1 MKKDHMRSFTILV
14 AVAMC
19 ASLSMDASAQL
30 RKKKRLDKSEAQAT
44 SVAPE
49 SAQVETISFPYD
61 PNLPQFVV
69 VVEPFDYSASGQ
81 ISGGGQAAPVA
92 ATGASGESYTVLD
105 NGTIQSSWSS
115 SYGPQIGTGISKQ
128 LMTALSGW
136 PNITIIEPDAVKPN
150 GDGTYSCKLQPGE
163 VGPFIVR
170 GTVTE
175 FMETAEAEGRN
186 RGFNSRSVGL
196 ATGLI
201 GGITGNRGVAAAGAG
216 VALVGP
222 NYQNERMNRT
232 GMVGMDLR
240 VLDGRIARVA
250 PGGAFQ
256 SQGTFTTMSAG
267 ANLSV
272 LGVSSGNSEMAA
284 SSLGQATRAAMNDA
298 LQKMRA
304 ALLNAQR

>member
-1 MKKDHMRSFTILV
+1 MKSSKVRLV
-14 AVAMC
+14 AAVLAC
-19 ASLSMDASAQL
+19 AVCVSLTMDASAQL

-49 SAQVETISFPYD
+49 SAQVQTISFPYD

-81 ISGGGQAAPVA
+81 MSGGGQAAPVA
-92 ATGASGESYTVLD
+92 AGGATGQSYTVLD
-105 NGTIQSSWSS
+105 DGTIQSNWSS
-115 SYGPQIGTGISKQ
+115 SYAPQIGAGISKQ

-136 PNITIIEPDAVKPN
+136 PNVTIIEPDAVKAN

-175 FMETAEAEGRN
+175 FSETAEAEGRK
-186 RGFNSRSVGL
+186 RGFNSRPLGL

-201 GGITGNRGVAAAGAG
+201 GGITGNRDVAAIGTGVAI
-216 VALVGP
+216 VGP

-232 GMVGMDLR
+232 GMVGLDLR

-256 SQGTFTTMSAG
+256 SQGTFTTLSAG
-267 ANLSV
+267 ADLSI

-298 LQKMRA
+298 LQKTRA

>member
-1 MKKDHMRSFTILV
+1 MKNRHRFAAAFIACALTFTFTL
-14 AVAMC
+14 
-19 ASLSMDASAQL
+19 DATAQL
-30 RKKKRLDKSEAQAT
+30 RKKKRLNKSDAQAT

-49 SAQVETISFPYD
+49 STQVETVSFPYD

-105 NGTIQSSWSS
+105 NGTIQSSWNA

-136 PNITIIEPDAVKPN
+136 PNVTIIEPDAVKPN

-163 VGPFIVR
+163 VGPFIIR

-175 FMETAEAEGRN
+175 FMETAEAEGRK
-186 RGFNSRSVGL
+186 RGFNSRGL
-196 ATGLI
+196 GVATGII

-222 NYQNERMNRT
+222 NYQNERTNRT

-256 SQGTFTTMSAG
+256 AHGTFTTLSAG

-272 LGVSSGNSEMAA
+272 LGVSSGNTEMAA
-284 SSLGQATRAAMNDA
+284 SSLGQATRVAMNDA
-298 LQKMRA
+298 LQKARA